1 MRDIENTGKHHS
13 KPPCEKPKKSY
24 SEPGTEHS
32 GRSGTSPTTETM
44 CLALFTRLNALYRHK
59 AAAEFRAKLP
69 DGSPTPEF
77 RLWCQKLS
85 HLTPEQFRQGVELL
99 ERQEAEARRT
109 GDDTWPPSYA
119 GFLGLAT
126 MRTKPRSTVE
136 ELPPVMDRA
145 EANKRLAEIMDSI
158 AIR

>member
-1 MRDIENTGKHHS
+1 MLDNDNTGKPHS
-13 KPPCEKPKKSY
+13 KLPCEKPKKSC
-24 SEPGTEHS
+24 SEPGTERS
-32 GRSGTSPTTETM
+32 GQSGTSQTTETI
-44 CLALFTRLNALYRHK
+44 CLELFARLNALYRHK
-59 AAAEFRAKLP
+59 ATEFRAKLP
-69 DGSPTPEF
+69 DGSHTPEF
-77 RLWCQKLS
+77 RLWCQKLA

-99 ERQEAEARRT
+99 ERQEAAARRT
-109 GDDTWPPSYA
+109 GDETWPPSYA

-126 MRTKPRSTVE
+126 MRTTPRSTVE

>member
-1 MRDIENTGKHHS
+1 MLDNDNTGKHPS
-13 KPPCEKPKKSY
+13 RLPCEKPKKSY
-24 SEPGTEHS
+24 SEQGTERS

-59 AAAEFRAKLP
+59 ATEFRAKLP

-99 ERQEAEARRT
+99 ERQEAAARRT
-109 GDDTWPPSYA
+109 GDETWPPSYA

-126 MRTKPRSTVE
+126 MRTTPRSTVE
-136 ELPPVMDRA
+136 ELPPVMDRD
-145 EANKRLAEIMDSI
+145 EANKRLAEIME